1 MKKVVLLMIVVG
13 LIVSLSFSA
22 VTAQTVASSLGMVAA
37 ANPYA
42 AEVGAMILEKGGNA
56 IDAAIAV
63 SFALGV
69 VEPYASG
76 LGGEG
81 YAVVTLANGEEF
93 AVDFKSM
100 APKMATYEKLK
111 ELGLSISKAK
121 STPKGAL
128 IPGIPAG
135 IQKMLENGA
144 SMSLEELIQP
154 AIDLAREG
162 FIVNDTFAGVTSD
175 NYEKLLELA
184 PEFLKD
190 MLLWEDG
197 DLFKNEALAQTLEL
211 IKENGIDCF
220 YHGQIADQIA
230 AYMEEND
237 GFITKEDM
245 QNYIPYVTEPV
256 YGTYRGYDIY
266 APGSPVSGPQLIA
279 VLNVLENFNLGVMGP
294 YDPLAVHIIQ
304 QTLVLE
310 DVDRRYYISD
320 PAFYDLPIE
329 GFMSKDFARLRAM
342 LIDLDEAL
350 DPDTYFDY
358 LGDAYPFQEGKT
370 YEEVILAEEKEAAM
384 AIAEN
389 YESPSTTHFSVVDKY
404 GNAVAWTQTLSS
416 FFGTVSYIGGF
427 FMNNELGNFASSYRP
442 GDIINLEPGLRPRT
456 TICPTIIKKDGEVK
470 FVIGT
475 PGAGRIISTVTQLIV
490 DLIDFE
496 MPVDEAVR
504 MPKFVGYAYY
514 KDVPMEEG
522 FPESTVQVL
531 EAMGH
536 DVSIYEYPDLYFGG
550 PNIIAVEDDGMMIG
564 VGSIRRNG
572 AASAPEM

>member
-1 MKKVVLLMIVVG
+1 MKKALLFFITIS
-13 LIVSLSFSA
+13 LIVSFAFSA
-22 VTAQTVASSLGMVAA
+22 VTSQTVASSLGMVAA

-42 AEVGAMILEKGGNA
+42 AEVGAEILEKGGNA

-81 YAVVTLANGEEF
+81 YAVVTLADGEKF

-100 APKMATYEKLK
+100 APQIATYEKLE
-111 ELGLSISKAK
+111 ELGTNISGVRY
-121 STPKGAL
+121 TPMGAL
-128 IPGIPAG
+128 VPGVPAG

-162 FIVNDTFAGVTSD
+162 FIVNETFAGVTSD
-175 NYEKLLELA
+175 NYEKLLENA
-184 PEFLKD
+184 PEFLNE
-190 MLLWEDG
+190 MLLWEAG
-197 DLFKNEALAQTLEL
+197 DLFVNEPLAQTLEL

-220 YHGQIADQIA
+220 YNGRIANAIA
-230 AYMEEND
+230 AYMEAND

-245 QNYIPYVTEPV
+245 ENYIAYVTEPV
-256 YGTYRGYDIY
+256 HGTYRGYDVY
-266 APGSPVSGPQLIA
+266 APGPPVSGPQLIA
-279 VLNVLENFNLGVMGP
+279 ILNVLENFNLGLMGP

-310 DVDRRYYISD
+310 DVDRRNYISD
-320 PAFYDLPIE
+320 PAFYDLPVK
-329 GFMSKDFARLRAM
+329 GFMSKDYARLRAM
-342 LIDLDEAL
+342 SLDLSQAM
-350 DPDTYFDY
+350 DPDTYWDY
-358 LGDAYPFQEGKT
+358 AGDAYPFEEGMT
-370 YEEVILAEEKEAAM
+370 YEEVILSMEKEAAM
-384 AIAEN
+384 AIPEN
-389 YESPSTTHFSVVDKY
+389 YESPSTTHFSIVDKY

-416 FFGTVSYIGGF
+416 FFGTGSYIDGF
-427 FMNNELGNFASSYRP
+427 FMNNEMGNFASSYRDW
-442 GDIINLEPGLRPRT
+442 DIINLEPGLRPRT
-456 TICPTIIKKDGEVK
+456 TICPTVIEKDGKVK

-475 PGAGRIISTVTQLIV
+475 PGGGRIISTVTQLIV
-490 DLIDFE
+490 NLIDFG
-496 MPVDEAVR
+496 MPIDEAVK
-504 MPKFVGYAYY
+504 MPKFVGYTFY
-514 KDVPMEEG
+514 KDDRMESG

-536 DVSIYEYPDLYFGG
+536 DVTLYDYPNLYFGG

-564 VGSIRRNG
+564 VGSVRRDG